1 MHAFILQTEQIV
13 KHNRVERCTKVEQFL
28 RWAVE
33 MAPFVSRANDE
44 NAHVLAA
51 GRVQGRGIVLTD
63 VIPMQIEV
71 VESTGVARI
80 HNQLGG
86 SMG

>member
-1 MHAFILQTEQIV
+1 
-13 KHNRVERCTKVEQFL
+13 
-28 RWAVE
+28 

-51 GRVQGRGIVLTD
+51 GRIQSRVIVLTD